1 MEEAVPKGVQLE
13 AGHAGQRLH
22 VRQHVVPLQ
31 DLVKHDPV
39 EEAAY
44 AQAEYDGAPH
54 DAPSATVLLRIV
66 VGLFAHVRRLLFPLR
81 ILIGR
86 EKYGCVPTEEL

>member
-1 MEEAVPKGVQLE
+1 MEEAVPEGVELE

-22 VRQHVVPLQ
+22 VRQHAVPLQ
-31 DLVKHDPV
+31 DLVEHDPV

-44 AQAEYDGAPH
+44 AQAEYDRAPH
-54 DAPSATVLLRIV
+54 DAPPATVLPR
-66 VGLFAHVRRLLFPLR
+66 VGVGPFAQVRRLLFPLR

-86 EKYGCVPTEEL
+86 EKYGCRPMEEQ